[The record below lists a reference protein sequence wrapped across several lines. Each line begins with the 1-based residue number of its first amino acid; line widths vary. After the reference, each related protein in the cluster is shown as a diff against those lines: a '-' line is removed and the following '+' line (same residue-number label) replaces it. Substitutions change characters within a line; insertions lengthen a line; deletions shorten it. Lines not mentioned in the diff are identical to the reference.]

1 MFFTGNFLVLAKVSE
16 PWTDNAG
23 NSHLS
28 YSINVAQKNGEI
40 VDRLR
45 LSKDLWDDIVTNQNY
60 SITVEISMGR
70 NGLYMRVTEL
80 VAIN

>member
-1 MFFTGNFLVLAKVSE
+1 MILAKMSK
-16 PWTDNAG
+16 PWTDNSG
-23 NSHLS
+23 NSHVS
-28 YSINVAQKNGEI
+28 YSVNVAQKNGEI

-60 SITVEISMGR
+60 SIDVEVSMGR

-80 VAIN
+80 SPIS